1 MPKLVQN
8 LAIAFLGASAV
19 CVLLLCLLGG
29 GIWLALALLFGT
41 AGYHLEVRLLVGRAY
56 DHWMGGPEPAVVP
69 APALGREAVPRPS
82 GKVLEG
88 SHAHLLPR

>member
-56 DHWMGGPEPAVVP
+56 DHWMVP